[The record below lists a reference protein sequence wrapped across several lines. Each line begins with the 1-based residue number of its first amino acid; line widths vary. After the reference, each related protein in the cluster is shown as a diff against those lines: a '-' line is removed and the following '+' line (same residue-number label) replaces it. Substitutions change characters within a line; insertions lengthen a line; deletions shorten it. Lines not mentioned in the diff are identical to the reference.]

1 LERVQ
6 TNEGRGAED
15 EQQEESQRRAT
26 QMFNKMIF
34 DRSLSLPL
42 LSDHIPSSDRLNEIL
57 AKLHQAR
64 HLSALR
70 QPGTTPTS
78 SSNTIL
84 SLSLPQRMVAEN
96 LPLERDP
103 VLNFLKQ
110 KLEANSSSKKGPS
123 LAEKIQVKAL
133 ELIRE
138 EIQSG
143 LLESA
148 ESITDMI
155 LSRLIVDTAHSA
167 LSLYCP

>member
-1 LERVQ
+1 
-6 TNEGRGAED
+6 
-15 EQQEESQRRAT
+15 
-26 QMFNKMIF
+26 
-34 DRSLSLPL
+34 
-42 LSDHIPSSDRLNEIL
+42 
-57 AKLHQAR
+57 
-64 HLSALR
+64 
-70 QPGTTPTS
+70 
-78 SSNTIL
+78 
-84 SLSLPQRMVAEN
+84 MVAEN

-123 LAEKIQVKAL
+123 LAEKIQVNAL